1 MAEAPVAAS
10 DYVAVQTPSSANKNR
25 LEVAFDAVENPQ
37 ESQSKQALGAD
48 GKIVPLSQLF
58 SFADKTDKLLMAVGT
73 VGALTAGLSQPI
85 QIVLFG
91 DILNSFN
98 PTKPMQAGQFRD
110 DINKVSRNFAIVGA
124 AVVVCCFIQ
133 VATWSVTASRQAKR
147 IRSAYVSSIL
157 NKEIGW
163 FDVNEPMQLSTRV
176 ADSTAWARKV
186 GDGLHF
192 FSMAVSGIT
201 IGLIK
206 GWELALILLAF
217 TPFIAFTA
225 FLAMKVLST
234 ATQAGIESYG
244 KAGAIAQESL
254 SNIRTV
260 HMFNAI
266 DHFVKKYEGA
276 LGLSTQAGIKK
287 GFAVGWGTGLMFF
300 TVFCTYALRNCYDGG
315 RVLTVFF
322 SIIMGAM
329 ALGQAGPSVQAIFS
343 ALINRASLID
353 PLSEDGKKLER
364 VSGRI
369 EIDSVSFAYPSRPE
383 VKVCSNYSLRIEA
396 GETVALVGPSGSGK
410 STIVSLLERFYDPL
424 SGSVKLDG
432 VDVRELNVKW
442 LRQQSSATDE
452 QVIEAAKMANAYTFI
467 KEFPQGFQTEV
478 GERGAQLSGGQKQRI
493 AIARAIIKNPPIL
506 LLDEATSALDT
517 ESERIVQESL
527 DKLLASSNRT
537 TIIVAHRLS
546 TIRNA
551 NKIAVHSRGSIVE
564 LGTHDELMQIPNGHY
579 RLLVEAQNRSK
590 DDDLDEM
597 KEMQSTMTKT
607 GSFSSRS
614 SSYRNMERTNSKVS
628 VKAKNDAETVD
639 SDSNGRQDS

>member
-1 MAEAPVAAS
+1 M
-10 DYVAVQTPSSANKNR
+10 
-25 LEVAFDAVENPQ
+25 
-37 ESQSKQALGAD
+37 G
-48 GKIVPLSQLF
+48 
-58 SFADKTDKLLMAVGT
+58 
-73 VGALTAGLSQPI
+73 
-85 QIVLFG
+85 
-91 DILNSFN
+91 
-98 PTKPMQAGQFRD
+98 
-110 DINKVSRNFAIVGA
+110 
-124 AVVVCCFIQ
+124 
-133 VATWSVTASRQAKR
+133 
-147 IRSAYVSSIL
+147 
-157 NKEIGW
+157 
-163 FDVNEPMQLSTRV
+163 
-176 ADSTAWARKV
+176 RKV

-300 TVFCTYALRNCYDGG
+300 TVFCTYACGMFYGALKIANDVRDGCQSNCYDGG

-343 ALINRASLID
+343 ARAAAYDVFEVINRASLID

-410 STIVSLLERFYDPL
+410 STIVVAV
-424 SGSVKLDG
+424 GAV
-432 VDVRELNVKW
+432 
-442 LRQQSSATDE
+442 LRSAE
-452 QVIEAAKMANAYTFI
+452 WVCEA
-467 KEFPQGFQTEV
+467 GRC
-478 GERGAQLSGGQKQRI
+478 GR
-493 AIARAIIKNPPIL
+493 ARA
-506 LLDEATSALDT
+506 ECEVATSA
-517 ESERIVQESL
+517 SGSGGSG
-527 DKLLASSNRT
+527 AG
-537 TIIVAHRLS
+537 
-546 TIRNA
+546 
-551 NKIAVHSRGSIVE
+551 AVCDVDHGE
-564 LGTHDELMQIPNGHY
+564 H
-579 RLLVEAQNRSK
+579 
-590 DDDLDEM
+590 
-597 KEMQSTMTKT
+597 
-607 GSFSSRS
+607 SSRQS
-614 SSYRNMERTNSKVS
+614 RRDGRAGDRGGEDGERVHVYQGVS
-628 VKAKNDAETVD
+628 TGFPDGGGRAWRAVVGWSEAAHCDRACDHQEP
-639 SDSNGRQDS
+639 SDPAVG